1 PNTQYPITHTDNLTS
16 NTYSPIPNSPSPIA
30 NHHFPIPIHQ
40 SPITNH
46 QLPFPLIVMLYNL
59 FKFIVGVFL
68 ALIIMTGASVT
79 AALYFAA
86 KLTAL
91 PEKPIY
97 PNDKKPASPTVAKT
111 PSTAAKL
118 NTNPNPTA
126 SSTPTPTPTP
136 SPSESPSPSPKPLPS
151 GAYRA
156 TVTQPIGLIVRDK
169 ADNDANRVGGI
180 GYKEDII
187 VLEESPDKR
196 WQRIRVKEGELEGWV
211 KAGNTDRA
219 TTPSTTP

>member
-1 PNTQYPITHTDNLTS
+1 
-16 NTYSPIPNSPSPIA
+16 
-30 NHHFPIPIHQ
+30 
-40 SPITNH
+40 
-46 QLPFPLIVMLYNL
+46 MLYNL
-59 FKFIVGVFL
+59 FKFIVGVFF
-68 ALIIMTGASVT
+68 AIIILTGASVT
-79 AALYFAA
+79 GALYFAA

-97 PNDKKPASPTVAKT
+97 PNDSKTPSPTVAKK
-111 PSTAAKL
+111 PITAAKL
-118 NTNPNPTA
+118 NTNPSPTA
-126 SSTPTPTPTP
+126 SVTPTESPTPTPTPTP
-136 SPSESPSPSPKPLPS
+136 TPSESPSPSPKPLPS

-169 ADNDANRVGGI
+169 ADNDANRVGGV

-196 WQRIRVKEGELEGWV
+196 WQRIRVKEGDLEGWV

-219 TTPSTTP
+219 TTPATTPSTTP

>member
-1 PNTQYPITHTDNLTS
+1 
-16 NTYSPIPNSPSPIA
+16 
-30 NHHFPIPIHQ
+30 
-40 SPITNH
+40 
-46 QLPFPLIVMLYNL
+46 MLYNL

-68 ALIIMTGASVT
+68 AIIILTGASVT

-97 PNDKKPASPTVAKT
+97 PNDSKPASSTVTKKPT
-111 PSTAAKL
+111 TAAKL
-118 NTNPNPTA
+118 NTNPSPTA
-126 SSTPTPTPTP
+126 RVTPTEIPTATPTPTAT
-136 SPSESPSPSPKPLPS
+136 PSESPSPSPKPLPS

-169 ADNDANRVGGI
+169 ADNDANRVGGV

>member
-1 PNTQYPITHTDNLTS
+1 
-16 NTYSPIPNSPSPIA
+16 
-30 NHHFPIPIHQ
+30 
-40 SPITNH
+40 
-46 QLPFPLIVMLYNL
+46 MLYNL
-59 FKFIVGVFL
+59 FKLIVGVFL

-97 PNDKKPASPTVAKT
+97 PNDKKPASPTVAKKPT
-111 PSTAAKL
+111 TTAKL
-118 NTNPNPTA
+118 NTNPNPTS
-126 SSTPTPTPTP
+126 SSTPTQ

-169 ADNDANRVGGI
+169 ADNEANRVGGV

-196 WQRIRVKEGELEGWV
+196 WQRIRVKEGDLEGWV
-211 KAGNTDRA
+211 KGGNTDRA
-219 TTPSTTP
+219 TTP